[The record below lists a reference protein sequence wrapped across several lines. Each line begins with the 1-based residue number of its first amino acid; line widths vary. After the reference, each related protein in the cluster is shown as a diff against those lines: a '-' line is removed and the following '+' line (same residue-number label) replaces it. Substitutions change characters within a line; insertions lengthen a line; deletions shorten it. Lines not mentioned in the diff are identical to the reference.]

1 MPPAQN
7 FVRLPAS
14 YLLETNQRMKRTLLA
29 FALAAAAALPLVAQ
43 TDADKLI
50 ARVNGKE
57 ITNRDLDVQWN
68 RIAPKIQEQYL
79 KAGGKK
85 VFLDNYISKYLLVQE
100 AVRSGFA
107 AKTGAPQDLDAAA
120 ESALFDKYVR
130 DVLAAPMITEQVLRD
145 AYTQH
150 SDQFRVPEQARLR
163 IIRALKGENPE
174 AARDKVS
181 KAMVEIFSARA
192 AIAKSVPADHA
203 LEALAA
209 KFSEVATRTSDD
221 PKSAADGGHL
231 GWVAL
236 HTLDPKLAYAARTM
250 KPGTISGIIESA
262 DAYQLVLVDEYR
274 GAGVESFEDAQDAL
288 REFVMARNAR
298 HVMDA
303 VMKKSAELRA
313 AGKVEL
319 WPENIR

>member
-1 MPPAQN
+1 
-7 FVRLPAS
+7 
-14 YLLETNQRMKRTLLA
+14 MKRTLLA
-29 FALAAAAALPLVAQ
+29 LALAAAALPALAQ
-43 TDADKLI
+43 TDDDKLI

-57 ITNRDLDVQWN
+57 LTNRDLDALWKRVPP
-68 RIAPKIQEQYL
+68 ATQEQYL
-79 KAGGKK
+79 ASGGKRL
-85 VFLDNYISKYLLVQE
+85 FLDNYISKYLLVQE

-107 AKTGAPQDLDAAA
+107 AKAGAPEELDPVA
-120 ESALFDKYVR
+120 ESALFDRYVR
-130 DVLAAPMITEQVLRD
+130 EVLAAPLITEELLRD

-150 SDQFRVPEQARLR
+150 RDQFRVPEQASLR
-163 IIRALKGENPE
+163 IIRAVKGDNPE

-181 KAMVEIFSARA
+181 KAMIEIFAARA
-192 AIAKSVPADHA
+192 EIAKRVPADQA
-203 LEALAA
+203 LVALAG
-209 KFSEVATRTSDD
+209 KFSEVAARVSDHEESA
-221 PKSAADGGHL
+221 PKGGDL

-236 HTLDPKLAYAARTM
+236 HTLDPKLAQAARTM

-274 GAGVESFEDAQDAL
+274 GADIEPYETAKDAL

-303 VMKKSAELRA
+303 VRQKTAELRA
-313 AGKVEL
+313 SGKVEV